1 MGFNPFEQIGSAAA
15 DAGKF
20 LQDRGNDIAK
30 AASEGANAVAKG
42 AAEGAG
48 AVAKAA
54 GEGADQVAK
63 ITGEV
68 AEAAASIGKAPIWH
82 QANHATTEDD
92 DDLAAV
98 FVDWG
103 CGQFLG
109 PT

>member
-42 AAEGAG
+42 AAEGAD

-54 GEGADQVAK
+54 SEGAEAPRRQSL
-63 ITGEV
+63 
-68 AEAAASIGKAPIWH
+68 AERTRLRKPPPRGLMLP
-82 QANHATTEDD
+82 
-92 DDLAAV
+92 
-98 FVDWG
+98 
-103 CGQFLG
+103 
-109 PT
+109 

>member
-54 GEGADQVAK
+54 G
-63 ITGEV
+63 
-68 AEAAASIGKAPIWH
+68 ASLLTFMIVNN
-82 QANHATTEDD
+82 Q
-92 DDLAAV
+92 
-98 FVDWG
+98 
-103 CGQFLG
+103 
-109 PT
+109 